1 MGLRVSTELQSRRA
15 GLPHAVFLQRVADE
29 PATSPDVRLGQ
40 GAFLVLRFVDLL
52 APDREPPTPDVFRY
66 QWAATER
73 YCAELSGEGTEASHL
88 SCIVRAAGEAHR
100 TGEFHLIAP
109 ALFAYALYL
118 EQESHLEEA
127 EDVLQTMITV
137 GLERLQTSD
146 TISAWLRLGRVRR
159 MQTNWESSL
168 AAYRE
173 AGRIAT
179 AAVDRQSVLLSRV
192 GQCNVLHFR
201 GNLSEAEAWW
211 RDLLKD
217 AASEGFRNVQAQA
230 EHGLGNTL
238 DRRGQTER
246 GVPHLWRAYEL
257 YEDES
262 ARLRALSDLGLSLLA
277 IGQVADAEQAL
288 NEVVR
293 RESAADNLANAK
305 IELMNCA
312 SFRRDRVSFERWRER
327 ALNHGGEAPPN
338 IRTDYHLKVGI
349 GFARFENVGRAEQEL
364 RRALEIASTHDLHEF
379 VFRIERLLTA
389 LRECATPDDLVGAI
403 PEPGDVTEALRE
415 VSASLAALGG

>member
-1 MGLRVSTELQSRRA
+1 MSTELQSRRA

-40 GAFLVLRFVDLL
+40 GAFLTLRFVDLL

-100 TGEFHLIAP
+100 DGDIQLLAP

-137 GLERLQTSD
+137 GDERLQTSD
-146 TISAWLRLGRVRR
+146 GISAWLRLGRVRR

-168 AAYRE
+168 AAYGE

-179 AAVDRQSVLLSRV
+179 AGGDRQSALLSRV
-192 GQCNVLHFR
+192 GRCNVLHFR
-201 GNLSEAEAWW
+201 GNLAEGEASWRALLTEAT
-211 RDLLKD
+211 
-217 AASEGFRNVQAQA
+217 SEGFRTVQAQA

-238 DRRGQTER
+238 DRRGQTEQ

-293 RESAADNLANAK
+293 RESVADNLSNAK

-327 ALNHGGEAPPN
+327 ALNHCVEAAPN
-338 IRTDYHLKVGI
+338 VRTDYHLKTGI
-349 GFARFENVGRAEQEL
+349 GFARFENYGRAEQEL
-364 RRALEIASTHDLHEF
+364 RRALEIATTHDLHEF
-379 VFRIERLLTA
+379 VFRIEHLLNG
-389 LRECATPDDLVGAI
+389 LRECVSLDDLETTI
-403 PEPGDVTEALRE
+403 PEPGDPTEELRE
-415 VSASLAALGG
+415 VSASLAAFAD